1 METRV
6 VRLLIVSVC
15 LVAGL
20 VSSAAAAPG
29 DVDRTFGQEGI
40 ARVQTDQGVYG
51 YPEDMAIAPGGE
63 IYVLRGLL
71 HCSASPCAYEQ
82 QVSRF
87 TPGGL
92 LDSSFGVAGTR
103 TLMRETDAFPPGGF
117 ASTHNGSIALA
128 PGGGVIVGSTVN
140 GALLL
145 GKLNPDGSPDA
156 GFGNG
161 GEARAALSAP
171 IDRVRLAVQAD
182 GRIVAG
188 AEPLYGYGGEAVLV
202 TRYTAQGLPDPSF
215 RGGNALITSLGSG
228 FGGIAL
234 SGSKTVIA
242 GPRCCGADGQQAVH
256 LARIDQSG
264 AFDRGFGREGER
276 FVDDVTEGAGVA
288 ALIALPKGRILV
300 VGSGS
305 TGKGDSYALKLKP
318 SGALDRTFGRRG
330 IAYLRHKS
338 LIVNDATVDRTG
350 RLLIAGSDPKP
361 SPRSQGGPRV
371 LSVLRR
377 LPDGH
382 PDPTFAGGTLLHFPS
397 ALAGH
402 ADAVGL
408 QQGRRLVVLASRSEC
423 FRSCDPPRTILTR
436 FLGGTSGS
444 RCLGRKAT
452 IVGTREGET
461 LVGTPHRDVIATL
474 AGSDRVFG
482 RGGGD
487 LICGGLGNDQLV
499 GGKGRDRL
507 SGGAGRNKVHQ

>member
-6 VRLLIVSVC
+6 VRLLLVC
-15 LVAGL
+15 FCLCAGL

-40 ARVQTDQGVYG
+40 ARVQTDQGVYA
-51 YPEDMAIAPGGE
+51 YPEDMAIGSGGE

-71 HCSASPCAYEQ
+71 HCSTTPCTNEQ

-92 LDSSFGVAGTR
+92 LDSSFGVAGVR
-103 TLMRETDAFPPGGF
+103 TLMRETGAGGF
-117 ASTHNGSIALA
+117 VNTHNGSIALV

-156 GFGNG
+156 GFGEG
-161 GEARAALSAP
+161 GEVRTTLSAP

-202 TRYTAQGLPDPSF
+202 TRFTAQGLPDPSF

-234 SGSKTVIA
+234 SGGRTVIA
-242 GPRCCGADGQQAVH
+242 GPRCCGADGQRAVH

-264 AFDRGFGREGER
+264 VFDRGFGREGER

-288 ALIALPKGRILV
+288 ALIVLPKGGILV

-305 TGKGDSYALKLKP
+305 TGKGDSYALKLRS

-330 IAYLRHKS
+330 VAYLRDES
-338 LIVNDATVDRTG
+338 LIVNDATVDRAG

-361 SPRSQGGPRV
+361 NPRSQGAPRV
-371 LSVLRR
+371 LSVLRL
-377 LPDGH
+377 LPNGRR
-382 PDPTFAGGTLLHFPS
+382 DPTFAGGALLHFPS
-397 ALAGH
+397 LLAGH

-423 FRSCDPPRTILTR
+423 FRSCDPPRAILTR

-452 IVGTREGET
+452 IIGTRESET
-461 LVGTPHRDVIATL
+461 LVGTPHRDVIAAL

-499 GGKGRDRL
+499 GGEGRDRL
-507 SGGAGRNKVHQ
+507 SGGAGHNQVHQ